1 MWVRPNWV
9 GLNLGYSGRGRSDQ
23 VMLASVAL
31 D

>member
-9 GLNLGYSGRGRSDQ
+9 GFNLSYSGRGRSDQ
-23 VMLASVAL
+23 VMVDSVAL